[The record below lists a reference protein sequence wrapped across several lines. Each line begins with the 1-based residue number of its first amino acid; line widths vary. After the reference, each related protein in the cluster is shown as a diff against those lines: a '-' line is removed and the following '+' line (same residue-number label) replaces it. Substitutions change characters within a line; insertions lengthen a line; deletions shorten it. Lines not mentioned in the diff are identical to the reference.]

1 VRAAPAYLTV
11 FVAAALT
18 TFAFTPLVRRLAVR
32 FGAVAQPSDRRVH
45 PVPTPTMGGVAMWLG
60 LAVGLGASTVL
71 PFFDDM
77 NAASPEPFAA
87 LVTGGLMVGL
97 GGVDDLREILPLTKL
112 TGQIFVAG
120 VLAVLGVQLTYMW
133 FPPNNVVV
141 LSPDL
146 GTVLAIAWVVVVA
159 NAVNLVDGL
168 DGLAAGM
175 VAIAA
180 GAFFVFMVRTP
191 TSFEGNASAAA
202 LLSAVTAGICV
213 GFLPWNFNPA
223 RIFMGDS
230 GAMLLG
236 VLLSIAMI
244 SGVGTNSSRPA
255 RGDFAVIAGVALVP
269 FLVLFVPLL
278 DVGLAVLRRT
288 RRRQSLGTPDKEH
301 LHHLLMDLGH
311 SHRRAVLLMY
321 LWSALLSG
329 SGLAV
334 GLINGR
340 FAVAMVLVG
349 AAGLFLVTFLPLV
362 MGRRRANGERR
373 ARAER
378 SAPTAAGGGAR

>member
-77 NAASPEPFAA
+77 NATSPEPFAA